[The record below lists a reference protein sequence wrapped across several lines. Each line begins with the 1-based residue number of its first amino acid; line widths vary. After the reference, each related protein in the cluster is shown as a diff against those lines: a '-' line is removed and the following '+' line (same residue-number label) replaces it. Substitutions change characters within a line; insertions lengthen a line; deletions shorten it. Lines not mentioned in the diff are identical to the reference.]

1 MNRNIKIKVG
11 VPPIWIVKSNVGPLI
26 IVSSPTILY
35 FNFFLDTALKHKIV
49 MQSQTISDGSGK
61 LNLVHVSRSTQNCL
75 RQFAITTSL
84 CEQDRRLFAAI
95 LCELAH
101 YVCILIKTFIK

>member
-61 LNLVHVSRSTQNCL
+61 LNLVHVSRSTQTVSGSLRSLRVYVNKIGDCL
-75 RQFAITTSL
+75 PRF
-84 CEQDRRLFAAI
+84 
-95 LCELAH
+95 
-101 YVCILIKTFIK
+101 YVN